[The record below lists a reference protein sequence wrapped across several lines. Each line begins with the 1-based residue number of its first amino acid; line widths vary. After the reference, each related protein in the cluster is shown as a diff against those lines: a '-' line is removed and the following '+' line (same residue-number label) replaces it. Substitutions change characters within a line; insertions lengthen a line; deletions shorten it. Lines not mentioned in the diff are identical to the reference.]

1 MDRSTGRR
9 RRVSRTEDH
18 WRGTRLLLVDGN
30 NLLHALAGSA
40 GEGPLRMFLARLQA
54 ALPAGTL
61 ATVLLDGAPDPG
73 APMHVRVR
81 PGLDVRHA
89 GRHGAD
95 QVMVNEVE
103 RHPFAAR
110 DAILAV
116 TDDGDLRA
124 RVHRLGG
131 RTQPTRWLIERL
143 DEPPP
148 SRDRAA
154 PGASIGSTPPRIPRT
169 PPDPDA
175 RRWQP
180 GRGAT
185 AKRGNPRRGHPPGG

>member
-1 MDRSTGRR
+1 MTRA
-9 RRVSRTEDH
+9 EDP
-18 WRGTRLLLVDGN
+18 WRGTQVLLVDGN

-54 ALPAGTL
+54 VLPAGART
-61 ATVLLDGAPDPG
+61 TVLLDGSPDPG

-95 QVMVNEVE
+95 QVMVDEVE
-103 RHPFAAR
+103 RHPFAVR
-110 DAILAV
+110 DGILAV
-116 TDDGDLRA
+116 TDDGELRA

-143 DEPPP
+143 DEAPLA
-148 SRDRAA
+148 RDRMV
-154 PGASIGSTPPRIPRT
+154 PGTSIGSAPPRPAR
-169 PPDPDA
+169 PPSDPDA

-185 AKRGNPRRGHPPGG
+185 VKRGNPRRGHPPVA